1 MRFTWMMAF
10 SSAWVLTALSAAA
23 AADAP
28 EPAVANPIPPP
39 VRSSHGLLE
48 QMSRETQSLY
58 ADVQQGVVRLQLPV
72 PKWLSEVAARD
83 NPIDKWAP
91 QLAPQVRAKFEE
103 ERDNARAGKYSFM
116 NARLAPTTRPGAETT
131 TDGQTPPPWRFTT
144 DAGSNAVIIESRGAA
159 SGSAL
164 QIQTGGALANG
175 NLALG
180 GPAILNFQQ
189 TANLAANNVGLLFD
203 DAGDV
208 LVPIYLEKE
217 TVGDGVPA
225 AIGSDG
231 AAAVLT
237 ATFVAS
243 DRQTNLT
250 VLKLPTGAGKP
261 VRLASNRPA
270 DGSLVLLL
278 QPTGGAAARLMMW
291 TEGQRDIA
299 GLVVSTDGSVSG
311 FARYGQFLSAG
322 ACKPVVQQLV
332 RYGKVRRAVLGVTVR
347 EVARGDPAREKWP
360 VLGIQPAIR
369 VEDVKTGSAAE
380 KAGMQRGDLVLGV
393 GDDPVG
399 DPSSFAAA
407 IAGRAGPMVL
417 HVLREGRSLD
427 VTVELTPP

>member
-1 MRFTWMMAF
+1 MMAL
-10 SSAWVLTALSAAA
+10 SSAWALAAALSAAA

-28 EPAVANPIPPP
+28 QPPIEPP
-39 VRSSHGLLE
+39 VTPPAALRPSHGLLE

-58 ADVQQGVVRLQLPV
+58 VDVQQGVVRLQLPV

-83 NPIDKWAP
+83 NPIEKWGQ
-91 QLAPQVRAKFEE
+91 QLAPQVRAKLQE
-103 ERDNARAGKYSFM
+103 ERDNARAGKYNFM
-116 NARLAPTTRPGAETT
+116 GARLAPTTRPGTAETAE
-131 TDGQTPPPWRFTT
+131 GETPAPWKFTP
-144 DAGSNAVIIESRGAA
+144 DAGTNAVIIESRGAG

-164 QIQTGGALANG
+164 QIQTGGGVSNG

-180 GPAILNFQQ
+180 GPAILNFQA
-189 TANLAANNVGLLFD
+189 TTNLAANNVGLLFD

-217 TVGDGVPA
+217 TVGEGVAA
-225 AIGSDG
+225 AIGSEG
-231 AAAVLT
+231 TAAVLN

-250 VLKLPTGAGKP
+250 VLKLPTGAGKA

-270 DGSLVLLL
+270 DGSLVMLL
-278 QPTGGAAARLMMW
+278 QPTGGSAARLMMW
-291 TEGQRDIA
+291 TEGQRDVA

-322 ACKPVVQQLV
+322 ACKPVVEQLV

-347 EVARGDPAREKWP
+347 EVARGDAAREKWP
-360 VLGIQPAIR
+360 VLGVQPAIR
-369 VEDVKTGSAAE
+369 IEEVKGSSAAE

-407 IAGRAGPMVL
+407 IAGRAGPTVL
-417 HVLREGRSLD
+417 HVLRDGRALD